1 MQDHRSGRPNGGA
14 GARGAGLDLHR
25 LRLLRELKHRGTLA
39 AVAEALAYSPSTV
52 SEQLSQLSA
61 DVGVPLLEPAG
72 RRVRLTAQA
81 EILVRHTEAVFEH
94 LERAESEIAAS
105 HATLGGTLRIAAFQT
120 ATLALVPPAL
130 TQLRERHAGLRVQ
143 VTQLEPE
150 VALPRL
156 PVRDF
161 DLVVGEA
168 YPGDVDLPRAG
179 VHVEDLAADPLRL
192 AVPHVSNRPAG
203 KSRPITIA
211 DLADRPWVMEP
222 AGSRARSWAQALCRQ
237 AGFDPDVRFE
247 TADLLIHV
255 RLVEQGHAV
264 GILPDLV
271 WLGRTPTVGL
281 HALPAGHTAR
291 RIFTAVREGSESHP
305 AIRACRRALAD
316 AVAAARPQ
324 R

>member
-1 MQDHRSGRPNGGA
+1 MQDHRQNRPITRTGA
-14 GARGAGLDLHR
+14 NRGAGLDLHR
-25 LRLLRELKHRGTLA
+25 LRLLRELQHRGTLA

-52 SEQLSQLSA
+52 SEQLAQLSA

-72 RRVRLTAQA
+72 RRVRLTSQA
-81 EILVRHTEAVFEH
+81 EILVRHTEAVLEH

-105 HATLGGTLRIAAFQT
+105 QATLGGTLRIAAFQT
-120 ATLALVPPAL
+120 ATLALVPPVL
-130 TQLRERHAGLRVQ
+130 EHLRERHPALRVH

-161 DLVVGEA
+161 DLVVGET
-168 YPGDVDLPRAG
+168 YPGDVDPPRPG

-192 AVPHVSNRPAG
+192 AVPNVSGGRVEKG
-203 KSRPITIA
+203 RSISLA

-222 AGSRARSWAQALCRQ
+222 AGSRARTWALALCRQ
-237 AGFDPDVRFE
+237 AGFEPDVRFE

-264 GILPDLV
+264 GMLPDLV
-271 WLGRTPTVGL
+271 WLGRTPTVSL
-281 HALPAGHTAR
+281 HDLPPGQAVR

-316 AVAAARPQ
+316 AARVT